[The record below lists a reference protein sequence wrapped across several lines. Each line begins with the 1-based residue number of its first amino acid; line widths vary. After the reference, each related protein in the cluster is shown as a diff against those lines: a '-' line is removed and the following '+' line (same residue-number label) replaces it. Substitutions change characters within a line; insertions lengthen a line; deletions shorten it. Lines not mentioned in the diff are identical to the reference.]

1 MKSMIQPRNPAE
13 EASDREVQIT
23 RTFDAPRELVWQT
36 WSDVD
41 HLGRWH
47 APQGCEIEFT
57 RFEFRE
63 GGGFLS
69 CIRNPAFGE
78 CWCLATYLEIVEPER
93 IVYKLAIADAAGNC
107 IDPVAAGHD
116 AEWPAET
123 TLTLTFTEDDG
134 KTVLSLHQTVSEEL
148 AKRTGAYPSWLDMLD
163 RLAGQL
169 EAGA

>member
-1 MKSMIQPRNPAE
+1 MKSMIPPTNPAE
-13 EASDREVQIT
+13 EATDREVQIT
-23 RTFDAPRELVWQT
+23 RTFDAPRELVWRA
-36 WSDVD
+36 WADLD
-41 HLGRWH
+41 HLKNWH

-78 CWCLATYLEIVEPER
+78 CWCLGTYLEIVEPER
-93 IVYKLAIADAAGNC
+93 IVYKMAMADAEGNL

-116 AEWPAET
+116 SEWPAET
-123 TLTLTFTEDDG
+123 ILTLTFTEEDG

-148 AKRTGAYPSWLDMLD
+148 AKRTGAYPSWLQMLD
-163 RLAGQL
+163 RLEAQIG
-169 EAGA
+169 AGA